1 MRAQQGFSLT
11 ELLVALVISTILLLA
26 ASTLL
31 VAGKESWRSQ
41 QRLNSAQE
49 IERYTVLQLRRAI
62 RQAQQ
67 VNLDSDEQQANLTYL
82 AQDGSRNCLGQ
93 EQTAGTEF
101 IDQFRVN
108 DDQLRCNGQ
117 ALIAGVAS
125 LTFAYGADL
134 NGDGRILE
142 DEHLPEPH
150 CCIPVRSLRFRLAFS
165 GINADRAPV
174 EYSAALRRN

>member
-1 MRAQQGFSLT
+1 MHAQQGFSLT
-11 ELLVALVISTILLLA
+11 ELLVALVISMILLLA

-31 VAGKESWRSQ
+31 VTGKESWRSQ

-49 IERYTVLQLRRAI
+49 IERYSVLQLRRAI

-67 VNLDSDEQQANLTYL
+67 VNLDSDEQRLQLTYL
-82 AQDGSRNCLGQ
+82 AQEGSRNCLGQ
-93 EQTAGTEF
+93 EQAAGTEF
-101 IDQFRVN
+101 VDQFSVSG
-108 DDQLRCNGQ
+108 DQLRCNGQ
-117 ALIAGVAS
+117 ALIAGVAELS
-125 LTFAYGADL
+125 FSYGADL

-142 DEHLPEPH
+142 DEHLSAPH

-165 GINADRAPV
+165 GINADREPV